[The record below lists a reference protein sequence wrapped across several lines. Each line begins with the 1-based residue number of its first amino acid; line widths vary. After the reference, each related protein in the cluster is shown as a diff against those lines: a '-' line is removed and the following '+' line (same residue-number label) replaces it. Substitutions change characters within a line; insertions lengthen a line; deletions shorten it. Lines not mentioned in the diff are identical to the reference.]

1 MNRYQHKV
9 QYYETDQMGIVHHS
23 NYVRWMEEARIEF
36 LTRLGWEFRKMEDM
50 GIVSPVTAIEGKYK
64 RSAKFA
70 DVVDVAVFVTEFN
83 GIRLK
88 LRYEIRGSAGELL
101 FTGSSKHCFTDS
113 DGRIINM
120 KKEYPAVYASIA
132 KQAQA

>member
-1 MNRYQHKV
+1 MNTYQHKV

-36 LTRLGWEFRKMEDM
+36 LTRLGWEYRRMEEM
-50 GIVSPVTAIEGKYK
+50 GVVSPVTAIEGKYK

-70 DVVDVAVFVTEFN
+70 DVVDIAVFVEEFR

-88 LRYEIRGSAGELL
+88 LKYEIRSSEGVLL
-101 FTGSSKHCFTDS
+101 FTGASEHCFMDGE
-113 DGRIINM
+113 GRILNM
-120 KKEYPAVYASIA
+120 KKEYPEVYRALA
-132 KQAQA
+132 GQVQA

>member
-1 MNRYQHKV
+1 MNTYQHKV

-36 LTRLGWEFRKMEDM
+36 LTRLGWEYRRMEEM
-50 GIVSPVTAIEGKYK
+50 GVVSPVTAIEGKYK

-70 DVVDVAVFVTEFN
+70 DVVDIAVFVEEFR

-88 LRYEIRGSAGELL
+88 LKYEIRSSEGVLL
-101 FTGSSKHCFTDS
+101 FTGSSEHCFMDGE
-113 DGRIINM
+113 GRILNM
-120 KKEYPAVYASIA
+120 KKEYPEVYRALA
-132 KQAQA
+132 GQVQA